1 MTTMAQLATAMQA
14 TLLYFPNTIARSS
27 GFTQRRSKCT
37 AALFVQTL
45 VFGWLAHPQAT
56 LENLTQTAAARGLR
70 ISPQGLEERFAA
82 AGAPLLQH
90 GLAQAVS
97 HIVTA
102 DPVVVPL
109 LRRFTAVYVLDSTT
123 VSLPDALAEQWAG
136 CGGSGS
142 LAALK
147 LQVRLDLCAGRLDGP
162 ELQPGRAHDSSAAL
176 QTALVPVGALRL
188 ADLGYFTLGVFATI
202 AAGGGYWFSRLNG
215 GTNVYRA
222 NGQSWD
228 LTAWLAQQEDATG
241 EYAIQLGAKDR
252 LPCRLLIAPVPAEV
266 AAERRRRLRAEATK
280 RGQTPSA
287 EQLARADWTLYV
299 TNVPGTLLSWQEALV
314 VGHARWQIE
323 LLFKHWKSQ
332 GHLDDWR
339 STQPWRILCEVYA
352 KLIGLVLQH
361 WLFVL
366 GCWGAAARS
375 RVKAGQTIQ
384 QHALLLALTLEMRHQ
399 LQSALRIL
407 AACLAG
413 GGRLNTRRTKPNTY
427 QYLLDP
433 SLLALA

>member
-1 MTTMAQLATAMQA
+1 MTTIPQVAAAMQA
-14 TLLYFPNTIARSS
+14 TLLYFPNIIARTT

-45 VFGWLAHPQAT
+45 VFGWLAQPQAT

-70 ISPQGLEERFAA
+70 ITPQGLDERFTA
-82 AGAPLLQH
+82 AGASLLQH
-90 GLAQAVS
+90 VLATTVS
-97 HIVTA
+97 HVVTA

-142 LAALK
+142 RAALK
-147 LQVRLDLCAGRLDGP
+147 LQVRLDLCTGRLDGP

-176 QTALVPVGALRL
+176 QTAPLPPGALRL

-215 GTNVYRA
+215 GTHVYRA
-222 NGQSWD
+222 DGQLWD
-228 LTAWLAQQEDATG
+228 LTAWLAEQADATG
-241 EYAIQLGAKDR
+241 DYPIQLGAKER
-252 LPCRLLIAPVPAEV
+252 LPARLLIAPVPAEV
-266 AAERRRRLRAEATK
+266 AAERRRRLRQEAIK
-280 RGQTPSA
+280 RGHTPGA

-299 TNVPGTLLSWQEALV
+299 TNVPSELLSWQDGLV
-314 VGHARWQIE
+314 LGHARWQIE

-352 KLIGLVLQH
+352 KLIGLVLHH

-366 GCWGAAARS
+366 CCWGEAARS
-375 RVKAGQTIQ
+375 RVKAGPTIQ
-384 QHALLLALTLEMRHQ
+384 QQALLLALTLERSHQ

-407 AACLAG
+407 AACLASG
-413 GGRLNTRRTKPNTY
+413 CRLNSRRAKPNTY

>member
-1 MTTMAQLATAMQA
+1 MTTIPQVAAALQA
-14 TLLYFPNTIARSS
+14 TLLYFPNTIARST

-45 VFGWLAHPQAT
+45 VFGWLAQPQAT
-56 LENLTQTAAARGLR
+56 LENLTQTAAARGVR
-70 ISPQGLEERFAA
+70 ISAQGLDERFTAV
-82 AGAPLLQH
+82 GATLLQQV
-90 GLAQAVS
+90 LEQVVS

-102 DPVVVPL
+102 DPVLVPL
-109 LRRFTAVYVLDSTT
+109 LRRFTAVYVLDSSTI
-123 VSLPDALAEQWAG
+123 SLPAALAAPWAG

-147 LQVRLDLCAGRLDGP
+147 LQVRLDLCAVRLDGP
-162 ELQPGRAHDSSAAL
+162 VLQPGRAHVSSAAL
-176 QTALVPVGALRL
+176 QAAPLPPGALRL
-188 ADLGYFTLGVFATI
+188 ADLGYFTLSVFATI

-215 GTNVYRA
+215 GTHVYRA
-222 NGQSWD
+222 DGEFWD
-228 LTAWLAQQEDATG
+228 LTAWLAQQADATG
-241 EYAIQLGAKDR
+241 DYPIQLGAKER
-252 LPCRLLIAPVPAEV
+252 LPARLLIAPVPQEV
-266 AAERRRRLRAEATK
+266 AAERRRRLRQEATK
-280 RGQTPSA
+280 RGHTPSA

-299 TNVPGTLLSWQEALV
+299 TNVPSALLSWQEGLAL
-314 VGHARWQIE
+314 GHARWQIE

-332 GHLDDWR
+332 GHLDEWR
-339 STQPWRILCEVYA
+339 SAQPWRILCEVYA

-366 GCWGAAARS
+366 CCWGEVARS
-375 RVKAGQTIQ
+375 RVKAGQAIR
-384 QHALLLALTLEMRHQ
+384 QHALVLALTLDVSRQ
-399 LQSALRIL
+399 LQSALHIL

-413 GGRLNTRRTKPNTY
+413 GNRLNTRRTKPNTY